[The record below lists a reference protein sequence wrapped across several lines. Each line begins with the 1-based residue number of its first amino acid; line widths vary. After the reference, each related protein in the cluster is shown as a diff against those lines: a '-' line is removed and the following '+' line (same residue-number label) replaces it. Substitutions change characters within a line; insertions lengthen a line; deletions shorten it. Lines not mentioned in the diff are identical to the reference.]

1 MEWIHDCLPYR
12 ISDSAEE
19 LQPDVIIALL
29 KGSYW
34 AAERSEE
41 TIRYSWKESLC
52 LGVYSEVGLQVG
64 FMRVV
69 TDGATFSW
77 LCDVIVDAEHRGQGL
92 GKWMM
97 AVLVD
102 HPRIRH
108 TSIYLGTR
116 DAHGLYEKYGFV
128 RQEMMARRKRD
139 KEKAIP

>member
-1 MEWIHDCLPYR
+1 MEWNHDNLPYR
-12 ISDSAEE
+12 ISDSSEE
-19 LQPDVIIALL
+19 LQPDVIVALL

-41 TIRYSWKESLC
+41 TIKKSWKDSIC
-52 LGVYSEVGLQVG
+52 FGVYSADGVQVG

-69 TDGATFSW
+69 TDGATFSY
-77 LCDVIVDAEHRGQGL
+77 LCDVIVDAEHRGNGL

-97 AVLVD
+97 AVMVD
-102 HPRIRH
+102 HPRIRD

-128 RQEMMARRKRD
+128 RQEMMARRVAR
-139 KEKAIP
+139 

>member
-1 MEWIHDCLPYR
+1 MEWTHDRLPYR
-12 ISDSAEE
+12 ISDRIEE
-19 LQPDVIIALL
+19 LQPDVILALL
-29 KGSYW
+29 KSSYW

-41 TIRYSWKESLC
+41 IVRGSWKESLC
-52 LGVYSEVGLQVG
+52 FGVYSMEGPQVG

-77 LCDVIVDAEHRGQGL
+77 LCDVIVDPGHRGKGL

-102 HPRIRH
+102 HPHIRH

-116 DAHGLYEKYGFV
+116 DAHGLYEKYGFE
-128 RQEMMARRKRD
+128 RKEMMVRR
-139 KEKAIP
+139 AT

>member
-12 ISDSAEE
+12 ISDSVQE
-19 LQPDVIIALL
+19 LQPDVIVALL
-29 KGSYW
+29 KSSYW

-41 TIRYSWKESLC
+41 TIMNSWKKSLC
-52 LGVYSEVGLQVG
+52 FGVYSADGPQVG

-69 TDGATFSW
+69 TDGATLSW
-77 LCDVIVDAEHRGQGL
+77 LCDVIVDTKHRGQGL

-108 TSIYLGTR
+108 APIYLGTR
-116 DAHGLYEKYGFV
+116 DAHGLYEKYGFE
-128 RQEMMARRKRD
+128 RREMMVRR
-139 KEKAIP
+139 AT